1 MNPTSIPQT
10 SACALIE
17 YPSNAGA
24 GNSVEKGAGAQ
35 LSWKQKVQRLHK
47 QMHVFYF
54 AFKHPQAPWYAKLVA
69 ACAAGYLFSPVQLI
83 PSYIPVIGFLDD
95 FAVLF
100 LGAKILRRIIP
111 AEVWAQCQELAEVA
125 EIRRREEIRSTP
137 AIVTSIVIIVLWLL
151 VAVGSGMLMVKY
163 IIR

>member
-1 MNPTSIPQT
+1 LTEFPI
-10 SACALIE
+10 
-17 YPSNAGA
+17 NAGA
-24 GNSVEKGAGAQ
+24 GDPVEKDSGTKPN
-35 LSWKQKVQRLHK
+35 WKQKAQRLHK

-54 AFKHPQAPWYAKLVA
+54 AFKHPGAPWYAKLVA

-100 LGAKILRRIIP
+100 LGAKILRRLIP
-111 AEVWAQCQELAEVA
+111 AEVWAQCHELAEVA

-137 AIVTSIVIIVLWLL
+137 AIVVSILIIVLWLL
-151 VAVGSGMLMVKY
+151 IAVGSGMLMVKY